1 MTHLEKLRIA
11 MLSVHS
17 CPNKQPGEKDTGG
30 MNVYV
35 KELAK
40 DIGRKG
46 NLVDVYTRAHDLE
59 ENGIIRL
66 GPNSR
71 LIHIKSG
78 DIAELDK
85 LTIYLYLNDFANN
98 MIKFIESHKLQYD
111 LIHSHYWMSGYVGN
125 IIQNRVG
132 IPHITMFHT
141 LGTVK
146 NSIGIGETEPDFRIR
161 AEKDIVR
168 KCNKIIAS
176 TESEKEQLIHYY
188 DAVPEVISVI
198 PCGVN
203 LNLFKSIDK
212 GTARQELKL
221 NYNTNIILFVGR
233 IVPLKGI
240 EKLLKAMKYLE
251 DNEVKLII
259 IGGDEYSNHETNRL
273 KKLTRRL
280 HLEDSVVFLS
290 SMDQKILPYYYSAAD
305 VCVIP
310 SYLESFGL
318 TALESLACG
327 TPVVATDVGHMRSV
341 IQEAKTGYVLN
352 DNDPRN
358 LAGKISEVLS
368 RPNLNAHSIR
378 ASITKFNWSNISKAI
393 ISEYKSTLAC
403 ANLRLFHTMNLSSIP

>member
-1 MTHLEKLRIA
+1 LEKLRIA

-17 CPNKQPGEKDTGG
+17 CPNKQPGGKDTGG

-35 KELAK
+35 KELTK

-59 ENGIIRL
+59 ENGIKRL
-66 GPNSR
+66 GSNSR

-85 LTIYLYLNDFANN
+85 LTIYLYLNDFAKN
-98 MIKFIESHKLQYD
+98 MVKFIEHHELQYD
-111 LIHSHYWMSGYVGN
+111 LIHTHYWMSGYVGD
-125 IIQNRVG
+125 IIQNRMG

-141 LGTVK
+141 LGSVK
-146 NSIGIGETEPDFRIR
+146 NAIGIGETEPNFRIR
-161 AEKDIVR
+161 TEKDIVR

-176 TESEKEQLIHYY
+176 TESEKAQLIHYY
-188 DAVPEVISVI
+188 NAVPEVISVI
-198 PCGVN
+198 PCGVS
-203 LNLFKSIDK
+203 LNLFKSIEK
-212 GTARQELKL
+212 GIARQELQL
-221 NYNTNIILFVGR
+221 NDSANIILFVGR

-240 EKLLKAMKYLE
+240 EKLLKAMTYLK
-251 DNEVKLII
+251 DNKFKLII
-259 IGGDEYSNHETNRL
+259 VGGDEYSNHEVNRL

-280 HLEDSVVFLS
+280 HLKDSVVFLNS
-290 SMDQKILPYYYSAAD
+290 IDQKILPYYYSAAD

-327 TPVVATDVGHMRSV
+327 TPVVATDVGYMRNI

-358 LAGKISEVLS
+358 LADKISELLS
-368 RPNLNAHSIR
+368 IPDLNAHSIR
-378 ASITKFNWSNISKAI
+378 ASITKYNWSNISKAI
-393 ISEYKSTLAC
+393 LSEYKSTLEC
-403 ANLRLFHTMNLSSIP
+403 ANLKPFHTINLSSIP